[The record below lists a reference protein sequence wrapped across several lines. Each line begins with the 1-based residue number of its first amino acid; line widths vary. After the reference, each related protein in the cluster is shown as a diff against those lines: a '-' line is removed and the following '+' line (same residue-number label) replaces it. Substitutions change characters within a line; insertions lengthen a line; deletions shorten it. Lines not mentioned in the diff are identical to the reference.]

1 MSAAA
6 STAAE
11 WPVAGPGSV
20 RVLDAATRDRQRWL
34 ATLAAA
40 PESELLGYA
49 ANWSDWPTVMLR
61 EPEAGLVMLRG
72 RQGGTG
78 DRFNLGEATV
88 TRCVLRCEGQPQST
102 VGVGYVLGRS
112 LRKAWAVALFDGLL
126 QQDAHRDRMLLD
138 LISPLAQEQARQQAQ
153 AAASV
158 AATRVHFTTLQPEL
172 TR

>member
-1 MSAAA
+1 ML
-6 STAAE
+6 
-11 WPVAGPGSV
+11 G
-20 RVLDAATRDRQRWL
+20 AATRDRQRWL

-49 ANWSDWPTVMLR
+49 ATWDHWPTVALR
-61 EPEAGLVMLRG
+61 EPETGLVMLRG

-88 TRCVLRCEGQPQST
+88 TRCVLRCAGQPQAT

-126 QQDAHRDRMLLD
+126 QQDAHRQRLLLD
-138 LISPLAQEQARQQAQ
+138 LISPLAQDQARRQAD
-153 AAASV
+153 AAAST
-158 AATRVHFTTLQPEL
+158 AATRVRFTTLQPEL